1 MHSPASTPPAFLLS
15 PEHPCPYLPDRT
27 ARSLLLDPS
36 STNQPAYATL
46 LTQGFR
52 RSGAYFYR
60 PQCAHCRACVP
71 LRVPVRDFT
80 PDRSQQRAWRR
91 NSDLDVCLRP
101 VEFVAE
107 HYELYLRYQR
117 WRHPNGGMD
126 QSSPD
131 DYASFLLTSVRN
143 AFLVEMRLHDRLLAV
158 AAVDAVP
165 HAWSAV
171 YTFYTPEWPRR
182 SLGTFAILWQIAEA
196 KRRGLEWL
204 YLGYWI
210 ATSRKMAY
218 KSRFLPHERLTDN
231 GWQRTFRMPR

>member
-71 LRVPVRDFT
+71 LRVPVRDFA

-117 WRHPNGGMD
+117 E
-126 QSSPD
+126 
-131 DYASFLLTSVRN
+131 L
-143 AFLVEMRLHDRLLAV
+143 
-158 AAVDAVP
+158 
-165 HAWSAV
+165 
-171 YTFYTPEWPRR
+171 
-182 SLGTFAILWQIAEA
+182 
-196 KRRGLEWL
+196 
-204 YLGYWI
+204 
-210 ATSRKMAY
+210 
-218 KSRFLPHERLTDN
+218 
-231 GWQRTFRMPR
+231 